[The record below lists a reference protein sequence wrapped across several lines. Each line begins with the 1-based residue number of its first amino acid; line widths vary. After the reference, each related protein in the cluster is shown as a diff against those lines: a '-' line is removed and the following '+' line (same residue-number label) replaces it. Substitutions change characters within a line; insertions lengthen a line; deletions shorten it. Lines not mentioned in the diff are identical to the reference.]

1 MMDKSQR
8 IAQLLQD
15 VQAVQQASSRTGQPL
30 TTSEAIQIL
39 VADSLNQIEA
49 GISSQTES
57 AVGSVSVKLKDILM
71 KMNHINDT
79 LLSQ

>member
-15 VQAVQQASSRTGQPL
+15 VQAVQQASSRAGQTL
-30 TTSEAIQIL
+30 TTSEAIQLL

-49 GISSQTES
+49 GISSQTEP
-57 AVGSVSVKLKDILM
+57 AIGSVPAKLEVILM

>member
-15 VQAVQQASSRTGQPL
+15 VQAVQQAASRAGQTL

-49 GISSQTES
+49 SISSQTES
-57 AVGSVSVKLKDILM
+57 AIGSVPVTLKDILM

-79 LLSQ
+79 LLS

>member
-15 VQAVQQASSRTGQPL
+15 VQAVQQASSRAGQTL

-57 AVGSVSVKLKDILM
+57 GIGSVPVKLKDILM

>member
-15 VQAVQQASSRTGQPL
+15 VQAVQQASSRAGQTL

-57 AVGSVSVKLKDILM
+57 AIGSVPVKLKDILM
-71 KMNHINDT
+71 KLNHINDT